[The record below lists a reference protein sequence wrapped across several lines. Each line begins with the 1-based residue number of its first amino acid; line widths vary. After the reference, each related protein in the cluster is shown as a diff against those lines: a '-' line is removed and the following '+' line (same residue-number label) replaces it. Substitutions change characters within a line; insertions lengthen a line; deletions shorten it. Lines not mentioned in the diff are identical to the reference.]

1 MGNVVAA
8 PKPTRIQRLKRLI
21 RILDR
26 HRSTLGRRV
35 GRVSRELAVT
45 ENKLKTCLSRKSA
58 REAIVPNAHLMQDSS
73 VQVTMRESTSLLPW
87 SFVFSLFCR
96 SVLVRDAWL
105 PAHVKPAREKNH

>member
-1 MGNVVAA
+1 MCECHAEGYVQRHIYITANSPPDAGMGNVVAA

-45 ENKLKTCLSRKSA
+45 ENKLKACLSRKSA
-58 REAIVPNAHLMQDSS
+58 REAIVPNASLTQDSS
-73 VQVTMRESTSLLPW
+73 VQVRGW
-87 SFVFSLFCR
+87 
-96 SVLVRDAWL
+96 
-105 PAHVKPAREKNH
+105 

>member
-1 MGNVVAA
+1 MYYCNSFPDAGMGNVVAA

-45 ENKLKTCLSRKSA
+45 ENKLKACLSRKSA
-58 REAIVPNAHLMQDSS
+58 RDAMMPDTHLTQDSS
-73 VQVTMRESTSLLPW
+73 VQVFTHKDGQYS
-87 SFVFSLFCR
+87 
-96 SVLVRDAWL
+96 
-105 PAHVKPAREKNH
+105 PARHRRRH